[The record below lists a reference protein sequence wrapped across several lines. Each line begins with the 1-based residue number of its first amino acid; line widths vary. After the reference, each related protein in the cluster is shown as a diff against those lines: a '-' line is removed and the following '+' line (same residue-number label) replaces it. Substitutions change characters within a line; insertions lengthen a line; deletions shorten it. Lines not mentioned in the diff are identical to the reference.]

1 MPLRWAGAYF
11 NRSGEAEARI
21 VLTER
26 ELDFG
31 WDSMDR
37 HENSGMALQLNW
49 RVEGRDDEGID
60 YAYSGRYRTAAFLD
74 RAHMAALGFDV
85 PSPSGAAG
93 ADEDEASERRYRRQL
108 TRQALL
114 VFEYDGPSWQRV
126 LLHAREA
133 AARHAAAAAANP
145 GSEKF
150 AAKAKSAAEQA
161 ALESSAYSRLFA
173 GRRRYRCCRSARA
186 LPRPQPLPDPEGK
199 RPAGRAGRQVQAAGR
214 RRQDQRHRGRAGQCA
229 ARSARRTRSHPRRP
243 GAARAGQTAALRSAH
258 CHRPAPRTV
267 DRASHGAARSQGR
280 LSASLLPRACL
291 EAAWLRGFRPCTP
304 ESRMVA

>member
-1 MPLRWAGAYF
+1 MMKPWTRAHTLIAGIALIVLTNAVALGGAYF

-173 GRRRYRCCRSARA
+173 VDAGTDAAVLRARYPDRSRYLILRGNVRPDGLDAKCKPPVVGGRISDIAVGQVNVPLDLRAELDRIRDAPGPRAPDRPPRYEVRIATGQRLEPWIEQVTA
-186 LPRPQPLPDPEGK
+186 LP
-199 RPAGRAGRQVQAAGR
+199 AAKA
-214 RRQDQRHRGRAGQCA
+214 D
-229 ARSARRTRSHPRRP
+229 
-243 GAARAGQTAALRSAH
+243 
-258 CHRPAPRTV
+258 
-267 DRASHGAARSQGR
+267 
-280 LSASLLPRACL
+280 
-291 EAAWLRGFRPCTP
+291 
-304 ESRMVA
+304 

>member
-1 MPLRWAGAYF
+1 MMKPWTRAHTLIAGIALIVLTNAVALGGAYF

-49 RVEGRDDEGID
+49 RVEGRDDDGIE
-60 YAYSGRYRTAAFLD
+60 YAYLGRYSTAAWLD
-74 RAHMAALGFDV
+74 QAHMVALGFDV

-114 VFEYDGPSWQRV
+114 VFEYDGPSWQRA

-150 AAKAKSAAEQA
+150 ANKAKSAAEQA
-161 ALESSAYSRLFA
+161 ANESSANSRLFA
-173 GRRRYRCCRSARA
+173 VDAGTDAAVLRARYPDRSRYLILRGNVRPAVLDVGGKPPVFGGSISDIAVAQVNVPLELRAELDRIRDAPGQRVLGGPPRYEVRIATGQRLEPWIEQVTA
-186 LPRPQPLPDPEGK
+186 LP
-199 RPAGRAGRQVQAAGR
+199 AAKA
-214 RRQDQRHRGRAGQCA
+214 D
-229 ARSARRTRSHPRRP
+229 
-243 GAARAGQTAALRSAH
+243 
-258 CHRPAPRTV
+258 
-267 DRASHGAARSQGR
+267 
-280 LSASLLPRACL
+280 
-291 EAAWLRGFRPCTP
+291 
-304 ESRMVA
+304 